1 MTSRVLPLALVLA
14 TVAAPCAAQRTPADL
29 TSARLAAPAS
39 AFASDAQPGQL
50 RSPGVAAR
58 NRSPVLG
65 ALGGALVGG
74 ALTFLVS
81 QVAWNDW
88 DTADNA
94 DFSSRRMTLTL
105 GGTALGA
112 LGGALLSH
120 RSSSHA
126 AGANG
131 GFSMQVIAPP
141 EIRQS
146 TAVNAYDL
154 VQALRPAWLRGTVVT
169 SHPALNPNPT
179 ATARVAR
186 SPDGKLPPMPTTEAA
201 DPARRSEDS
210 ANPDARRGVRVY
222 VERSLR
228 GDVNSLRDIDVS
240 TITSIEFLDTAA
252 AGYRL
257 GPGNPS
263 GAIVV
268 HITDTPAPQRVHTRG
283 N

>member
-1 MTSRVLPLALVLA
+1 MTSRILSLALLAA
-14 TVAAPCAAQRTPADL
+14 TVAAPCAAQRTAEDL
-29 TSARLAAPAS
+29 SSARLAAPS
-39 AFASDAQPGQL
+39 TAFASDAQPMQL
-50 RSPGVAAR
+50 RSPGTAAR

-88 DTADNA
+88 DSSSNT

-120 RSSSHA
+120 RSSHR
-126 AGANG
+126 AGASP
-131 GFSMQVIAPP
+131 GFSMQLITPA

-146 TAVNAYDL
+146 PTVNAYDL
-154 VQALRPAWLRGTVVT
+154 VQALRPAWLRGTVV
-169 SHPALNPNPT
+169 SGHPALNPNPT
-179 ATARVAR
+179 AGARVVR

-201 DPARRSEDS
+201 DPARRSEDA
-210 ANPDARRGVRVY
+210 ANPDARQGVRVY

-228 GDVNSLRDIDVS
+228 GDVNALREIEVS

-268 HITDTPAPQRVHTRG
+268 HITDTPVPQRVHT